1 MITTALGRDGEN
13 YALGYLE
20 NKGMKCIARNF
31 RSGHGE
37 IDLIVQDGKELVF
50 VEVKTRRN
58 RRYGEPV
65 AAVTKYKQEHIRY
78 TARVFLLSRG
88 IENRHI
94 RFDVVEVMME
104 NGREKKIRHIKNAF

>member
-20 NKGMKCIARNF
+20 NKGMKRIVRNF

-37 IDLIVQDGKELVF
+37 VDLIVQDGKELVF
-50 VEVKTRRN
+50 VGVGARRN
-58 RRYGEPV
+58 RRYGEPI

-78 TARVFLLSRG
+78 TARIFLLSRG
-88 IENRHI
+88 IGGRRI

>member
-1 MITTALGRDGEN
+1 MVLSGDWISPQIYGQYWYDKPIFYYWELALS
-13 YALGYLE
+13 
-20 NKGMKCIARNF
+20 F
-31 RSGHGE
+31 
-37 IDLIVQDGKELVF
+37 LVF

-58 RRYGEPV
+58 RRYGEPI

-88 IENRHI
+88 IENRRI